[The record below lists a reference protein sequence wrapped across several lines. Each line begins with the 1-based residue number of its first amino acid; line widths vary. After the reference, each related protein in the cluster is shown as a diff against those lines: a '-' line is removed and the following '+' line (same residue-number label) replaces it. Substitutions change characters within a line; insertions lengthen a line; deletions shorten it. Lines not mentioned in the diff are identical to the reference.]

1 MENSD
6 IARQLS
12 TFRKTIDNID
22 AALIH
27 LLAERFRCTDEVG
40 LLKARYQLPAVDE
53 AREQQQ
59 YQRLAALAQEAE
71 LDTAIVQRLMQLVIG
86 EVVER
91 HRQIA
96 ARHAPTPPMTSP
108 LGADPGATYRSNQ
121 TNEQNRMKWPTIE
134 QIRSF
139 TDLPYGY
146 SWDYLKREEINVA
159 TDFFRTWFPSISV
172 GLASPFLD
180 QQFYADN
187 VVLEDDPDRGIF
199 ATVVRQNDEIV
210 AIATWEKIDGADV
223 IFGRVG
229 AVAKPHRQARLAV
242 AAQDLGEKI
251 GTFMGA
257 GLIYGMATTRTPYMQ
272 QALEQAGYKAVGIM
286 PGLDRE
292 ETAPGIVRRVYE
304 VIYVKRLAPH
314 ADFLIPTGHN
324 LTPTVARLY
333 ADIFQGDDDTN

>member
-1 MENSD
+1 
-6 IARQLS
+6 
-12 TFRKTIDNID
+12 
-22 AALIH
+22 
-27 LLAERFRCTDEVG
+27 
-40 LLKARYQLPAVDE
+40 
-53 AREQQQ
+53 
-59 YQRLAALAQEAE
+59 
-71 LDTAIVQRLMQLVIG
+71 
-86 EVVER
+86 
-91 HRQIA
+91 
-96 ARHAPTPPMTSP
+96 
-108 LGADPGATYRSNQ
+108 
-121 TNEQNRMKWPTIE
+121 MKWPTIE

-242 AAQDLGEKI
+242 AAQDLG
-251 GTFMGA
+251 GTP
-257 GLIYGMATTRTPYMQ
+257 LC
-272 QALEQAGYKAVGIM
+272 
-286 PGLDRE
+286 
-292 ETAPGIVRRVYE
+292 TA
-304 VIYVKRLAPH
+304 
-314 ADFLIPTGHN
+314 
-324 LTPTVARLY
+324 
-333 ADIFQGDDDTN
+333 